1 MKPKSKSSPGWI
13 PKSHL
18 DLFILHFK
26 VKALKCEFFKRSGWL
41 HHAPGLKSISLTH
54 PLSHPLAMAIL
65 MHTSPVPHTNKPVH
79 IRIGTLLSWATT
91 GSSNRTHSFDH
102 PLVLRKYLQSMDK
115 RKIRRKKTFE
125 TEAGNDMQ
133 EVSMDHTQGISPKS
147 KS

>member
-26 VKALKCEFFKRSGWL
+26 VNALKCEFFKHSGWL

-54 PLSHPLAMAIL
+54 PLAMAIL
-65 MHTSPVPHTNKPVH
+65 MHTSPVTHTNKPVH
-79 IRIGTLLSWATT
+79 IRIWTLLSWATT

-115 RKIRRKKTFE
+115 RKKIRKKTFE
-125 TEAGNDMQ
+125 TEAGNEML